1 MKKLIKKAFTL
12 AEMMISIGIFMLL
25 MVSISIFV
33 TEGVKNITFQKKILD
48 SWVKELSFFKKLQD
62 FVNDAKKNNLLK
74 TFSSWAL
81 LKIEKSLFSWGFF
94 YLWEASFSWKVCWA
108 DSPHQE
114 TNNLILVSFLPFE
127 GQWGDL
133 FWTWK
138 NFSFSWI
145 EIDYFNAFIAYNGTS
160 LTGNIIW
167 PTNALLTWSSLYV
180 ADTKGN
186 QILEFDTN
194 NITQPWIKIVWTW
207 EAGNTIISWQ
217 NWEDVYLNQPTWM
230 ALIWENLFISD
241 SLNDRILQY
250 NILTKKVY
258 SYLSSQDGLVEPT
271 GLYYDNTEKRLYIV
285 NSGKWEILKI
295 DAQNVT
301 ASIDPK
307 FLFSINPSI
316 TINKIFL
323 SFFSASWTP
332 IGLSS
337 PTNTWSFSFSWITQ
351 EEDFERINWNMIEYY
366 FSNYTNPETSQ
377 TWCTSGDYIFSSGN
391 PIKCT
396 ASWTGIIGTLQN
408 KTLFWNNYSINVSN
422 LIWNF
427 SATGAYYTKISFFSW
442 ATEIYT
448 LYKPYF
454 TNGDDN
460 IMTIW
465 DNTLSTFASSF
476 SYPTGIYKVGSN
488 IIINDFFSRTKYVLG
503 ENSWNIDSTWSLSSF
518 NFSFLKDY
526 PYKYF
531 LKNPIKTFSFTYI
544 GNLVSIYLEYYKNFS
559 CYDDEKNLIKS
570 FLFKKYIWN

>member
-1 MKKLIKKAFTL
+1 MKKLTKKAFTL

-81 LKIEKSLFSWGFF
+81 LKMEKSLFSWGFF

-145 EIDYFNAFIAYNGTS
+145 EIDYFNASIAYSGTS

-167 PTNALLTWSSLYV
+167 PTNALFTWSTLYI

-258 SYLSSQDGLVEPT
+258 SYFSSQDGLVEPT

-301 ASIDPK
+301 VPIAPK

-323 SFFSASWTP
+323 SFFSASWAWVN
-332 IGLSS
+332 LAS
-337 PTNTWSFSFSWITQ
+337 PTNTWGISFSWITQ

-377 TWCTSGDYIFSSGN
+377 TWCTSGNYILASGN

-396 ASWTGIIGTLQN
+396 DTWIGIIGTLQN
-408 KTLFWNNYSINVSN
+408 KILSWNNYSINVSN

-427 SATGAYYTKISFFSW
+427 STTGSYYTKISFFSW
-442 ATEIYT
+442 VTEIYT

-465 DNTLSTFASSF
+465 DNTSSVFASSF

-488 IIINDFFSRTKYVLG
+488 IITNDFFSRTKYVLD

-518 NFSFLKDY
+518 NFSFFKDY

-544 GNLVSIYLEYYKNFS
+544 GNLVSVYLEYYKNFS

>member
-1 MKKLIKKAFTL
+1 MKKLTKKAFTL

-48 SWVKELSFFKKLQD
+48 SGVKELSFFKKLQD

-74 TFSSWAL
+74 TFSSGAL
-81 LKIEKSLFSWGFF
+81 LKMEKSLFSGGFF
-94 YLWEASFSWKVCWA
+94 YLGEASFSGKVCGA

-127 GQWGDL
+127 GQGGDL
-133 FWTWK
+133 FGTGK
-138 NFSFSWI
+138 NFSFSGI
-145 EIDYFNAFIAYNGTS
+145 EIDYFNASIAYSGTS
-160 LTGNIIW
+160 LTGNIIG
-167 PTNALLTWSSLYV
+167 PTNALFTGSTLYI

-194 NITQPWIKIVWTW
+194 NITQPGIKIVGTG
-207 EAGNTIISWQ
+207 EAGNTIISGQ
-217 NWEDVYLNQPTWM
+217 NGEDVYLNQPTGM
-230 ALIWENLFISD
+230 ALIGENLFISD

-258 SYLSSQDGLVEPT
+258 SYFSSQDGLVEPT

-285 NSGKWEILKI
+285 NSGKGEILKI

-301 ASIDPK
+301 VPIAPK

-323 SFFSASWTP
+323 SFFSAS
-332 IGLSS
+332 GAGVNLAS
-337 PTNTWSFSFSWITQ
+337 PTNTGGISFSGITQ
-351 EEDFERINWNMIEYY
+351 EEDFERINGNMIEYY

-377 TWCTSGDYIFSSGN
+377 TGCTSGNYILASGN

-396 ASWTGIIGTLQN
+396 DTGIGIIGTLQN
-408 KTLFWNNYSINVSN
+408 KILSGNNYSINVSN
-422 LIWNF
+422 LIGNF
-427 SATGAYYTKISFFSW
+427 STTGSYYTKISFFSGV
-442 ATEIYT
+442 TEIYT

-460 IMTIW
+460 IMTIG
-465 DNTLSTFASSF
+465 DNTSSVFASSF

-488 IIINDFFSRTKYVLG
+488 IITNDFFSRTKYVLD
-503 ENSWNIDSTWSLSSF
+503 ENSGNIDSTGSLSSF
-518 NFSFLKDY
+518 NFSFFKDY

-544 GNLVSIYLEYYKNFS
+544 GNLVSVYLEYYKNFS

-570 FLFKKYIWN
+570 FLFKKYIGN